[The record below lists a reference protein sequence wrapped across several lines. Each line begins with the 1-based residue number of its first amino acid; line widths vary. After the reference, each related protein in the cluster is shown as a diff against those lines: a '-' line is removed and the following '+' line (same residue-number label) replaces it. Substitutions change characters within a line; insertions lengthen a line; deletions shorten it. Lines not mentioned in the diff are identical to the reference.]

1 MISIKIKVVFLFFF
15 LLGILIFFYLSN
27 EKKIAIQNI
36 TDIQNLAGNFIL
48 INFWAPWCKP
58 CFDEIPD
65 IVNFHDSNGN
75 KNLIIVGPS
84 FGDKANTNEVV
95 KKLNIKYHVFLAGS
109 DEVEFMEANGNA
121 DFKLP
126 HTILIDPEKNQTFS
140 KIGILQDKDFKLIKK
155 ILNE

>member
-1 MISIKIKVVFLFFF
+1 MISLKTKVVFIFFF

-27 EKKIAIQNI
+27 EKKTTIQNI
-36 TDIQNLAGNFIL
+36 TDIQNLEEKFIL

-65 IVNFHDSNGN
+65 IVNFHDLNEN
-75 KNLIIVGPS
+75 KDLIIVGPS
-84 FGDKANTNEVV
+84 FGDKANTSEVV

-109 DEVEFMEANGNA
+109 DEIEFMEVNGNA

-126 HTILIDPEKNQTFS
+126 HTILIDLEKNQTFS
-140 KIGILQDKDFKLIKK
+140 KIGILKDKDFKLIKK

>member
-1 MISIKIKVVFLFFF
+1 MISIKIKFVFIFFF

-36 TDIQNLAGNFIL
+36 TDIQNLDENFIL

-65 IVNFHDSNGN
+65 IVNFHDSNEN
-75 KNLIIVGPS
+75 KDLIIVGPS

-140 KIGILQDKDFKLIKK
+140 KIGILKDKDFKLIKK

>member
-36 TDIQNLAGNFIL
+36 TDIQNLDGNFIL

-58 CFDEIPD
+58 CYDEIPD

>member
-1 MISIKIKVVFLFFF
+1 MISVKTKFVFIFFF
-15 LLGILIFFYLSN
+15 LLGILIFFYSSN

-36 TDIQNLAGNFIL
+36 TDIQNLDENFIL

-65 IVNFHDSNGN
+65 IVNFHDSNEN
-75 KNLIIVGPS
+75 KDLIVVGPS
-84 FGDKANTNEVV
+84 FGDKVNTNEVI

-109 DEVEFMEANGNA
+109 DEVEFMEANSNP

-126 HTILIDPEKNQTFS
+126 HTILINPEKNQTFS

>member
-1 MISIKIKVVFLFFF
+1 MISVKTKFIFIFFF
-15 LLGILIFFYLSN
+15 LLGILIFFYSSN

-36 TDIQNLAGNFIL
+36 TDIQNLDENFIL

-65 IVNFHDSNGN
+65 IVNFHDSNEN
-75 KNLIIVGPS
+75 KDLIVVGPS
-84 FGDKANTNEVV
+84 FGDKVNTNEVI

-109 DEVEFMEANGNA
+109 DEVEFMESNGNP

>member
-1 MISIKIKVVFLFFF
+1 MISVKTKVVFIFFF
-15 LLGILIFFYLSN
+15 LLGILMFFYLSN
-27 EKKIAIQNI
+27 EKKTAIQNI
-36 TDIQNLAGNFIL
+36 TDIQNLDENFIL

-65 IVNFHDSNGN
+65 IVNFHDSNEN
-75 KNLIIVGPS
+75 KDLIILGPS
-84 FGDKANTNEVV
+84 FGDKANTNEVIR
-95 KKLNIKYHVFLAGS
+95 KLNIKYQVFLAGS

-140 KIGILQDKDFKLIKK
+140 KIGILQDKDFRLIKK

>member
-1 MISIKIKVVFLFFF
+1 MISVKTKVVFIFFF
-15 LLGILIFFYLSN
+15 LLGILIFFYLSD
-27 EKKIAIQNI
+27 KKKTAIHNI
-36 TDIQNLAGNFIL
+36 TDIQNLDENFIL

-65 IVNFHDSNGN
+65 IVNFHDANEN
-75 KNLIIVGPS
+75 KDLIIVGPS

-140 KIGILQDKDFKLIKK
+140 KIGILQEKDFRLIKK

>member
-1 MISIKIKVVFLFFF
+1 MISIKIKVFFIFFF

-36 TDIQNLAGNFIL
+36 TDIQNLDENFIL

-75 KNLIIVGPS
+75 KDLIIVGPS

-95 KKLNIKYHVFLAGS
+95 KKFNIKYHVFLAGS

-140 KIGILQDKDFKLIKK
+140 KIGILQDEDFKLIKK

>member
-1 MISIKIKVVFLFFF
+1 MISLKNKFSFIFSF
-15 LLGILIFFYLSN
+15 LLGVLIFFYLSF
-27 EKKIAIQNI
+27 EKNTSIQNFTEI
-36 TDIQNLAGNFIL
+36 KNYDDKFIL

-65 IVNFHDSNGN
+65 IVNFHESNEI

-95 KKLNIKYHVFLAGS
+95 KKLNIKYDVFLAGS

-140 KIGILQDKDFKLIKK
+140 KIGILKDKDFKLIKK
-155 ILNE
+155 ILNK

>member
-1 MISIKIKVVFLFFF
+1 MISLKKKFSFIFSF
-15 LLGILIFFYLSN
+15 LLGVLIFFYLSF
-27 EKKIAIQNI
+27 EKNTSIQNFTEI
-36 TDIQNLAGNFIL
+36 KNYDDKFIL

-65 IVNFHDSNGN
+65 IVNFHESNEI
-75 KNLIIVGPS
+75 KDLIIVGPS

-95 KKLNIKYHVFLAGS
+95 KKLNIKYDVFLAGS

-140 KIGILQDKDFKLIKK
+140 KIGILKDKDFKLIKK
-155 ILNE
+155 ISNK

>member
-1 MISIKIKVVFLFFF
+1 MISVKTKVVFIFFF

-36 TDIQNLAGNFIL
+36 TDIQNLDENFIL

-75 KNLIIVGPS
+75 KDLIIVGPS

-155 ILNE
+155 ILKE

>member
-1 MISIKIKVVFLFFF
+1 MISIKIKVVFIFFF

-36 TDIQNLAGNFIL
+36 TDIQNLDENFIL

>member
-1 MISIKIKVVFLFFF
+1 MISIKIKVVFIFFF

-36 TDIQNLAGNFIL
+36 TDIQNLDENFIL

-65 IVNFHDSNGN
+65 IVNFHESNEI
-75 KNLIIVGPS
+75 KDLIIVGPS

>member
-1 MISIKIKVVFLFFF
+1 MIFVKTKVVFIFFF

-27 EKKIAIQNI
+27 EKKTAIQNI
-36 TDIQNLAGNFIL
+36 TDIQNLDENFIL

-84 FGDKANTNEVV
+84 FGDKTNTNEVI

-109 DEVEFMEANGNA
+109 DEVKFMEANGNA
-121 DFKLP
+121 EFKLP
-126 HTILIDPEKNQTFS
+126 HNPHRP
-140 KIGILQDKDFKLIKK
+140 
-155 ILNE
+155 

>member
-1 MISIKIKVVFLFFF
+1 MIFVKTKVVFIFFF

-27 EKKIAIQNI
+27 EKKTAIQNI
-36 TDIQNLAGNFIL
+36 TDIQNLDENFIL

-65 IVNFHDSNGN
+65 IVNFHDSNEN
-75 KNLIIVGPS
+75 KDLIIVGPS
-84 FGDKANTNEVV
+84 FGDKTNTNEVI

-109 DEVEFMEANGNA
+109 DEVKFMEANGNA
-121 DFKLP
+121 EFKLP
-126 HTILIDPEKNQTFS
+126 HTLLIDPEKNQTFS

>member
-1 MISIKIKVVFLFFF
+1 MIFVKTKVVFIFFF

-27 EKKIAIQNI
+27 EKKTAIQNI
-36 TDIQNLAGNFIL
+36 TDIQNLDENFIL

-65 IVNFHDSNGN
+65 IVNFHDSNEN
-75 KNLIIVGPS
+75 KDLIIVGPS
-84 FGDKANTNEVV
+84 FGDKANTNDVV

-121 DFKLP
+121 DLKLP
-126 HTILIDPEKNQTFS
+126 HTLLIDLKKSNFFKNWHS
-140 KIGILQDKDFKLIKK
+140 QDKDFKLIKK
-155 ILNE
+155 S

>member
-1 MISIKIKVVFLFFF
+1 MISVKTKFVFIFFF
-15 LLGILIFFYLSN
+15 LFGILIFFYSSN

-36 TDIQNLAGNFIL
+36 TDIQNLDENFIL

-65 IVNFHDSNGN
+65 IVNFHDSNEN
-75 KNLIIVGPS
+75 KDLIVVGPS
-84 FGDKANTNEVV
+84 FGDKVNTNEVI

-109 DEVEFMEANGNA
+109 DEVEFMEANGNP

-126 HTILIDPEKNQTFS
+126 HTILINPEKNQTFS

>member
-1 MISIKIKVVFLFFF
+1 MFLYFF

-27 EKKIAIQNI
+27 EKKTAIQNI
-36 TDIQNLAGNFIL
+36 TDIQNLDENFIL

-65 IVNFHDSNGN
+65 IVNFHDSNEN
-75 KNLIIVGPS
+75 KDLIIVGPS
-84 FGDKANTNEVV
+84 FGDKTNTNEVI

-109 DEVEFMEANGNA
+109 DEVKFMEANGNA
-121 DFKLP
+121 EFKLP
-126 HTILIDPEKNQTFS
+126 HTLLIDPEKNQTFS

>member
-36 TDIQNLAGNFIL
+36 TDIQNLDGNFIL

>member
-1 MISIKIKVVFLFFF
+1 MISVKTKVVFIFFF
-15 LLGILIFFYLSN
+15 LLGILIFFYLSD
-27 EKKIAIQNI
+27 KKKTAIHNITAIQNL
-36 TDIQNLAGNFIL
+36 DENFIL

-65 IVNFHDSNGN
+65 IVNFHNSN
-75 KNLIIVGPS
+75 KNKDLIIAGPS

-140 KIGILQDKDFKLIKK
+140 KIGILQEKDFRLIKK

>member
-1 MISIKIKVVFLFFF
+1 MISVKTKVVFIFFF
-15 LLGILIFFYLSN
+15 LLGILIFFYLSD
-27 EKKIAIQNI
+27 KKKTAIHNI
-36 TDIQNLAGNFIL
+36 TDIQNLDENFIL

-65 IVNFHDSNGN
+65 IVNFHDANEN
-75 KNLIIVGPS
+75 KDLIIVGPS

-109 DEVEFMEANGNA
+109 DEIEFMESYGNT

-126 HTILIDPEKNQTFS
+126 HTILIDPEKNQIFS
-140 KIGILQDKDFKLIKK
+140 KVGILQEEDFALIKK

>member
-1 MISIKIKVVFLFFF
+1 MISVKTKVVFIFFF
-15 LLGILIFFYLSN
+15 LLGILIFFYLSD
-27 EKKIAIQNI
+27 KKKTAIHNI
-36 TDIQNLAGNFIL
+36 TDIQNLDENFIL

-65 IVNFHDSNGN
+65 IVNFHDANEN
-75 KNLIIVGPS
+75 KDLIIVGPS

-126 HTILIDPEKNQTFS
+126 HTILINPEKNQTFS
-140 KIGILQDKDFKLIKK
+140 KIGILQEKDFRLIKK

>member
-1 MISIKIKVVFLFFF
+1 MIFLKNKLSLIFFF
-15 LLGILIFFYLSN
+15 LLGVLIFFYLSY
-27 EKKIAIQNI
+27 EKNTSIQNFN
-36 TDIQNLAGNFIL
+36 DIKNFDNKFIL

-65 IVNFHDSNGN
+65 IVNFHDSIQN
-75 KNLIIVGPS
+75 KDLIIVGPS

-95 KKLNIKYHVFLAGS
+95 KKLNIKYDVFLAGS

-126 HTILIDPEKNQTFS
+126 HTILLDPKKNQTFS
-140 KIGILQDKDFKLIKK
+140 KIGILKDKDFELIKK
-155 ILNE
+155 KLNE

>member
-1 MISIKIKVVFLFFF
+1 MISVKTKFIFIFFF
-15 LLGILIFFYLSN
+15 LLGILIFFYSSN

-36 TDIQNLAGNFIL
+36 TDIQNLDENFIL

-65 IVNFHDSNGN
+65 IVNFHDLNEN
-75 KNLIIVGPS
+75 KDLIIVGPS
-84 FGDKANTNEVV
+84 FGDKANTNEVI
-95 KKLNIKYHVFLAGS
+95 KKLNIKYHVYLAGS

-121 DFKLP
+121 EFKLP
-126 HTILIDPEKNQTFS
+126 HTLLIDPEKNQTFS
-140 KIGILQDKDFKLIKK
+140 KIGILQDKDFRLIKK

>member
-1 MISIKIKVVFLFFF
+1 MISLKNKFSFIFAF
-15 LLGILIFFYLSN
+15 LLGILIFFYLSY
-27 EKKIAIQNI
+27 EKNTSIQNF
-36 TDIQNLAGNFIL
+36 TDIKNYDDKFIL

-65 IVNFHDSNGN
+65 IVNFHESNEI
-75 KNLIIVGPS
+75 KDLIIIGPS
-84 FGDKANTNEVV
+84 FGDKANTYQVV
-95 KKLNIKYHVFLAGS
+95 KKLNIKYDVFLAGS

-126 HTILIDPEKNQTFS
+126 HTILIDPEQNKTFS

>member
-1 MISIKIKVVFLFFF
+1 MIAVKTKVVLIFFF
-15 LLGILIFFYLSN
+15 LLGILIFFYLSY
-27 EKKIAIQNI
+27 EKNTSIQNF
-36 TDIQNLAGNFIL
+36 TDIKNYDNKFIL

-65 IVNFHDSNGN
+65 IVNFHELNGN

-140 KIGILQDKDFKLIKK
+140 KIGILQDKDFKLIKN
-155 ILNE
+155 ILKE

>member
-1 MISIKIKVVFLFFF
+1 MISVKTKVVFIFFF

-27 EKKIAIQNI
+27 EKKTAIQNI
-36 TDIQNLAGNFIL
+36 TDIQNLDENFIL

-75 KNLIIVGPS
+75 KDLIIVGPS

-155 ILNE
+155 ILKE

>member
-1 MISIKIKVVFLFFF
+1 MSSLKNKFSFIFAF
-15 LLGILIFFYLSN
+15 LLGILIFFYLSY
-27 EKKIAIQNI
+27 EKNTSIQNF
-36 TDIQNLAGNFIL
+36 TDIKNYDDKFIH

-65 IVNFHDSNGN
+65 IVNFHESNEI
-75 KNLIIVGPS
+75 KDLIIIGPS
-84 FGDKANTNEVV
+84 FGDKANTYQVV
-95 KKLNIKYHVFLAGS
+95 KKLNIKYDVFLAGS

-126 HTILIDPEKNQTFS
+126 HTILIDPEKNKTFS

>member
-1 MISIKIKVVFLFFF
+1 MISLKNKCSFIFSF
-15 LLGILIFFYLSN
+15 LLGVLIFFYLSF
-27 EKKIAIQNI
+27 EKNTSIQNFTEI
-36 TDIQNLAGNFIL
+36 RNYDDKFIL

-65 IVNFHDSNGN
+65 IVNFHESNEI
-75 KNLIIVGPS
+75 KDLIIVGPS

-95 KKLNIKYHVFLAGS
+95 KKLNIKYDVFLAGS

-140 KIGILQDKDFKLIKK
+140 KIGILKDKDFKLIKK
-155 ILNE
+155 ISNK

>member
-1 MISIKIKVVFLFFF
+1 MIFVKTKVVFIFFF

-27 EKKIAIQNI
+27 EKKTAIQNI
-36 TDIQNLAGNFIL
+36 TDIQNLDENFIL

-65 IVNFHDSNGN
+65 IVNFHDSNEN
-75 KNLIIVGPS
+75 KDLIIVGPS
-84 FGDKANTNEVV
+84 FGDKTNTNEVI

-109 DEVEFMEANGNA
+109 DEIEFMEANGNA

>member
-1 MISIKIKVVFLFFF
+1 MTSIKAKFVFIFFF
-15 LLGILIFFYLSN
+15 LLGILIFFYSSN

-36 TDIQNLAGNFIL
+36 TDIQNLDENFIL

-65 IVNFHDSNGN
+65 IVNFHDSNEN
-75 KNLIIVGPS
+75 KDLIIVGPS

-126 HTILIDPEKNQTFS
+126 HTILIDPKKNQTFS

>member
-1 MISIKIKVVFLFFF
+1 MISVKTKLIFIFFF
-15 LLGILIFFYLSN
+15 LLGILIFFYSSN

-36 TDIQNLAGNFIL
+36 TDIQNIDGNFIL

-65 IVNFHDSNGN
+65 IVNFHDSIKN
-75 KNLIIVGPS
+75 KDLIVVGPS
-84 FGDKANTNEVV
+84 FGDKVNTNEVI
-95 KKLNIKYHVFLAGS
+95 KKLNIKYNVFLAGS

-121 DFKLP
+121 YFKLP

>member
-1 MISIKIKVVFLFFF
+1 MISVKTKFIFIFFF
-15 LLGILIFFYLSN
+15 LLGILIFFYSSN

-36 TDIQNLAGNFIL
+36 TDIQNLDENFIL

-65 IVNFHDSNGN
+65 IVNFHDSNEN
-75 KNLIIVGPS
+75 KDLIIVGPS
-84 FGDKANTNEVV
+84 FGDKTNTNEVI

-109 DEVEFMEANGNA
+109 DEVKFMEANGNA
-121 DFKLP
+121 EFKLP
-126 HTILIDPEKNQTFS
+126 HTLLIDPEKNQTFS

>member
-1 MISIKIKVVFLFFF
+1 MISVKTKFIFIFFF
-15 LLGILIFFYLSN
+15 LLGILIFFYSSN

-36 TDIQNLAGNFIL
+36 TDIQNLDENFIL

-58 CFDEIPD
+58 CFEEIPD
-65 IVNFHDSNGN
+65 IVNFHDSNEN
-75 KNLIIVGPS
+75 KDLIVVGPS
-84 FGDKANTNEVV
+84 FGDKVNTNEVI

-109 DEVEFMEANGNA
+109 DEVEFMEANGNP

-126 HTILIDPEKNQTFS
+126 QTILIDPEKNQTFS

>member
-1 MISIKIKVVFLFFF
+1 MISVKTKLIFIFFF
-15 LLGILIFFYLSN
+15 LLGILIFFYSSN

-36 TDIQNLAGNFIL
+36 TDIQNIDGNFIL

-65 IVNFHDSNGN
+65 IVNFHDSNEN
-75 KNLIIVGPS
+75 KDLIVVGPS
-84 FGDKANTNEVV
+84 FGDKVNTNEVI

-140 KIGILQDKDFKLIKK
+140 KIGILQDKDFKFIKK

>member
-1 MISIKIKVVFLFFF
+1 MFLYFF

-36 TDIQNLAGNFIL
+36 TDIQNLDENFIL

-65 IVNFHDSNGN
+65 IVNFHDSNEN
-75 KNLIIVGPS
+75 KDLIIVGPS

-155 ILNE
+155 F